1 MRKFDV
7 KVKGEGF
14 IVKVCNLVNGQL
26 DGNWKYYP
34 MIFNLNS
41 RSIQIHDEDNISY
54 SEDYDSLF
62 DMWEDGEFDSKLKC
76 FGEDV
81 FNWIDED
88 SYNISFWQNQD
99 DDNAMFKNVRSFIER
114 EMTCPF
120 AIGYSNRTCYITC
133 IYRIEIEDNETLD
146 VQDIPLL
153 KINDECNFLKYGII
167 PNQIMYKNTFID
179 PILTFVEERKKFF
192 GSRELYYYDH
202 LEGLQHNYDGY
213 DTFLENFTTFC
224 YTGSECC
231 DINLK
236 EYREQIYQELFD
248 EFQKFGHDVGSYQ
261 IVTINPK

>member
-99 DDNAMFKNVRSFIER
+99 DDNAMFKNERSFI
-114 EMTCPF
+114 
-120 AIGYSNRTCYITC
+120 
-133 IYRIEIEDNETLD
+133 
-146 VQDIPLL
+146 
-153 KINDECNFLKYGII
+153 
-167 PNQIMYKNTFID
+167 
-179 PILTFVEERKKFF
+179 
-192 GSRELYYYDH
+192 
-202 LEGLQHNYDGY
+202 
-213 DTFLENFTTFC
+213 
-224 YTGSECC
+224 
-231 DINLK
+231 
-236 EYREQIYQELFD
+236 
-248 EFQKFGHDVGSYQ
+248 
-261 IVTINPK
+261 